1 MQRVLIASS
10 KGGCGKSTL
19 TTNLAVALAHAG
31 RRVAVFDCDHQGS
44 SLEWARVR
52 GPIQPA
58 IPVQAS
64 AEGVGFGAG
73 WSLRIAPATD
83 VVLIDTPAGLRRFH
97 VAELLRR
104 CERVLVPIV
113 PSAMDLRATLPFL
126 SELGQQPLVRSGQ
139 VKVGLVANRRRE
151 RTVASRELDALVR
164 QLPFPLVA
172 SIRDSQAYV
181 LTTALGKGLFDFRTA
196 ATAECRAEW
205 GPLLAWLDHR
215 LAAGPQAELA
225 LGPPSNVVPL
235 PRH

>member
-1 MQRVLIASS
+1 VQRVLIASS

-31 RRVAVFDCDHQGS
+31 RRVALFDCDHQGS

-52 GPIQPA
+52 GAVQPA

-64 AEGVGFGAG
+64 AEGEGFGAG
-73 WSLRIAPATD
+73 WSLKIAPGTD

-126 SELGQQPLVRSGQ
+126 SELGAQPLVGSGR
-139 VKVGLVANRRRE
+139 VRVGLVANPRRE
-151 RTVASRELDALVR
+151 RTIASRELDTLTR

-181 LTTALGKGLFDFRTA
+181 LTTALGKGIFDYRTA

-205 GPLLAWLDHR
+205 APLLTWLDER

-225 LGPPSNVVPL
+225 LGPPNNVVPM
-235 PRH
+235 PRA